1 MNKIRITAGAALLVT
16 SALALTACGPGN
28 TAPAGSQPNHATTT
42 GQAALTYKPG
52 TAAANGAPDNT
63 GDFASPGSAAA
74 AQWVQLTSAAA
85 GTLDPVVVNGAGFT
99 LYRFDK
105 DTADPSQSNCNG
117 PCAVTWPPVLVNPTG
132 KIFLNGVPKAEI
144 GVVKRADGKI
154 QVTIGGW
161 PVYRFSK
168 DTAPGQ
174 TNGQGVGGTWFGVTP
189 EGQKAGP
196 SAPGTTTA
204 TASGTAL
211 NYQTGTAAA
220 NGAPKTT
227 GDFAGPGSATAAQW
241 VQLSS
246 GAAGTLDPVVVNGAG
261 FTLYRFDKDTADPSQ
276 SNCNGACAV
285 TWPPVVVNPTGKIF
299 LNGVPKAEIG
309 VVKRADGKIQVTVGG
324 WPVYRF
330 SKDTAPGQTN
340 GEGVGGTWF
349 AVSPQGAKVIPL
361 TG

>member
-1 MNKIRITAGAALLVT
+1 MT
-16 SALALTACGPGN
+16 SALALTACGLGN
-28 TAPAGSQPNHATTT
+28 SAPAGPQPSHTTT
-42 GQAALTYKPG
+42 TNRATLTYKAG

-63 GDFASPGSAAA
+63 GDFATPGSAAA

-85 GTLDPVVVNGAGFT
+85 GTLNPVVVNGAGFT

-105 DTADPSQSNCNG
+105 DSANPSQSNCNG

-132 KIFLNGVPKAEI
+132 KIFLNGVAKSEI
-144 GVVKRADGKI
+144 GVVKRADGNL

-174 TNGQGVGGTWFGVTP
+174 TNGQGVDGTWYGVTP
-189 EGQKAGP
+189 DGQKAE
-196 SAPGTTTA
+196 SSTPGTTTA
-204 TASGTAL
+204 SASGTAP

-227 GDFAGPGSATAAQW
+227 GDFASPGTPAAAQW

-246 GAAGTLDPVVVNGAG
+246 AAAGNLNPVVVDGAG
-261 FTLYRFDKDTADPSQ
+261 FTLYRFDKDSANPSQ

-285 TWPPVVVNPTGKIF
+285 TWPPVVVNPTGKLF
-299 LNGVPKAEIG
+299 LSGVPKSEVG
-309 VVKRADGKIQVTVGG
+309 VVKRADGKLQVTIGG

-349 AVSPQGAKVIPL
+349 AVSPKGAKVIPL
-361 TG
+361 NG

>member
-1 MNKIRITAGAALLVT
+1 VT

-63 GDFASPGSAAA
+63 GDFASPGSATA

-85 GTLDPVVVNGAGFT
+85 GTLN
-99 LYRFDK
+99 
-105 DTADPSQSNCNG
+105 
-117 PCAVTWPPVLVNPTG
+117 
-132 KIFLNGVPKAEI
+132 
-144 GVVKRADGKI
+144 
-154 QVTIGGW
+154 
-161 PVYRFSK
+161 
-168 DTAPGQ
+168 
-174 TNGQGVGGTWFGVTP
+174 
-189 EGQKAGP
+189 
-196 SAPGTTTA
+196 
-204 TASGTAL
+204 
-211 NYQTGTAAA
+211 
-220 NGAPKTT
+220 
-227 GDFAGPGSATAAQW
+227 
-241 VQLSS
+241 
-246 GAAGTLDPVVVNGAG
+246 PVVVNGAG

-285 TWPPVVVNPTGKIF
+285 TWPPVVVNPNGKIF
-299 LNGVPKAEIG
+299 LSGVPKSEIG
-309 VVKRADGKIQVTVGG
+309 VVKRADGKLQVTVGG
-324 WPVYRF
+324 WPVYLF